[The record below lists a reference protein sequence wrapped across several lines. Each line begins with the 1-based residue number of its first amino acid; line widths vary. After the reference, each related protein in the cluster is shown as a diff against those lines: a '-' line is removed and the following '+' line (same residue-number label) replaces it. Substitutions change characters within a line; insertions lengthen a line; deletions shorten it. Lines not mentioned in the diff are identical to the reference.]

1 MLEGLMQHDYPLTL
15 QLLLD
20 RMRRLY
26 ANDGTVVSVRGED
39 KTSMGYGEI
48 VERVEKLAQGARRA
62 GRPARRPRRH
72 LRLEHPRAPRD
83 LHGRALHGRRPPH
96 PQRAPLR
103 RAAHLH
109 RQPRRGQGDL
119 GRGLA
124 RPRPRGARPHLRDRR
139 ALHRH
144 RRWRHRQPPQRAP
157 LRGAARATRPRLRLP
172 GTRRPPGRRPLLH
185 ERHHRQPQGRPLL
198 APLQRPARPRADH
211 GRLDRRPLRRPRH
224 AGGPHVP
231 RQRLGHPL
239 RIGLHRRRPRP
250 ARRQPQARRA
260 RHPDQ
265 GRTGDPERRRPHHLD
280 GPAPLRG
287 RKRGDRPLQPP
298 PGDLRRLRGAAH
310 AHAGAR
316 RTATTSRSSRPGA

>member
-1 MLEGLMQHDYPLTL
+1 MARWAPDLGRTPQRDATRTARGRTRPHARRPDAARLSAHPAAPARSHAPALRQRRDGRQRPRRGQDQHGLRR
-15 QLLLD
+15 D
-20 RMRRLY
+20 RRARRE
-26 ANDGTVVSVRGED
+26 ARES
-39 KTSMGYGEI
+39 
-48 VERVEKLAQGARRA
+48 ARRA

-109 RQPRRGQGDL
+109 RQPRRGQGDP

-124 RPRPRGARPHLRDRR
+124 RPRPGGARPHLRDRR

-144 RRWRHRQPPQRAP
+144 RRRRHREPPQRAP
-157 LRGAARATRPRLRLP
+157 LRGAARAARPRLRLP

-250 ARRQPQARRA
+250 PRRQPQARRA
-260 RHPDQ
+260 RRPD
-265 GRTGDPERRRPHHLD
+265 
-280 GPAPLRG
+280 RG
-287 RKRGDRPLQPP
+287 RDR
-298 PGDLRRLRGAAH
+298 
-310 AHAGAR
+310 
-316 RTATTSRSSRPGA
+316 